1 MTTLPSL
8 FTDEIYIKG
17 KPLEVENINN
27 VTNNVTTINAVIS
40 GLTGGRPIADIKPEP
55 LVQTRNP
62 TAQDDMNENWNI
74 GDIWV
79 MPEIAYICMDNS
91 ELSAIWQVASLEARD
106 NQVALD
112 STYSSNKIEAEH
124 KHMNEQMDYKLSL
137 KANTADVNSLLSMKT
152 NRTQFISSMALK
164 ADKTDTYTKKEITDF
179 LEPKASRTALNDG
192 LDQKVDNQE
201 FTLFKDITN
210 VRLDDLENKVQVT
223 VDDIEASIGVI
234 QTKQTGFESDIQD
247 VANAHELHSQL
258 TQNTIND
265 IEVILNSLQANK
277 ADKTTT
283 DSQIAATQSLLQ
295 TQINT
300 NRNTTNSELATH
312 TNNIATN
319 TNQTQINSNNIAT
332 NTNNINVNQVAAI
345 QMMSVLATN
354 INEKATVASLD
365 ALTTNINEKAS
376 VASVNS
382 LSTELTTTK
391 NELNKLI
398 ALINYWIMNGNL
410 QLNAIIY
417 GSDPIR
423 EKWDNIPAPD
433 PGTQR

>member
-247 VANAHELHSQL
+247 VANAH
-258 TQNTIND
+258 
-265 IEVILNSLQANK
+265 
-277 ADKTTT
+277 
-283 DSQIAATQSLLQ
+283 
-295 TQINT
+295 
-300 NRNTTNSELATH
+300 
-312 TNNIATN
+312 
-319 TNQTQINSNNIAT
+319 
-332 NTNNINVNQVAAI
+332 
-345 QMMSVLATN
+345 
-354 INEKATVASLD
+354 
-365 ALTTNINEKAS
+365 
-376 VASVNS
+376 
-382 LSTELTTTK
+382 
-391 NELNKLI
+391 
-398 ALINYWIMNGNL
+398 
-410 QLNAIIY
+410 
-417 GSDPIR
+417 
-423 EKWDNIPAPD
+423 
-433 PGTQR
+433 